1 MIAVLA
7 IETRIETSATLAMIA
22 TRTTRAIAIA
32 ITRIASTIDT
42 IAIESTIALI
52 ERSMTRQRAT
62 TPCTSMLAAAR
73 VALAR
78 AASPPIRARQ
88 SAPPPLHPAPAAGPG
103 QVKTTTSLT
112 KDATVLVCPAR
123 GLIPTLRKTS
133 TV

>member
-1 MIAVLA
+1 
-7 IETRIETSATLAMIA
+7 
-22 TRTTRAIAIA
+22 
-32 ITRIASTIDT
+32 
-42 IAIESTIALI
+42 
-52 ERSMTRQRAT
+52 
-62 TPCTSMLAAAR
+62 MLAAAR

-103 QVKTTTSLT
+103 LVKTTTSLT
-112 KDATVLVCPAR
+112 KDATVLFRPAR